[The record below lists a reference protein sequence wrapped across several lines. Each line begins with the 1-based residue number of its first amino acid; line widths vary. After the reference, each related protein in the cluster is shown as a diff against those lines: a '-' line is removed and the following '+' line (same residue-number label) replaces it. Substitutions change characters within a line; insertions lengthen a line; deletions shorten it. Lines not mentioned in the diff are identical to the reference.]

1 MPFTTP
7 SNQFIFELAKQT
19 AEGTPNTTAQF
30 GMPVYSGRSMPV
42 QSSTRV
48 EITDSTSIVG
58 DPYKQGDEHWEAD
71 VVVPA
76 FGGPLP
82 KILVGLWPTDTIS
95 GAGPY
100 THTMSGL
107 GATPPWFTTFNTD
120 LLAGAV
126 EETFEAGIMSE
137 FSLSGDG
144 TGGPARVGVKYVG
157 KRPTI
162 ASYTNATPQVIGTDG
177 YFTFSGAVLQYEVDS
192 GTPVTETNIQSLS
205 LVVTRPVTAIP
216 TADSVSVGYLAL
228 GKLEANVSM
237 TLLMDDHEAY
247 RATFYG
253 AVGGST
259 PSATLVH
266 GSVKFNLVHS
276 ITGGHSA
283 SFTMDKVWLQAE
295 PPQPDPAASPLTV
308 TINGFV
314 EKPASGDHVKPVV
327 INAIAVAASDRKSTR
342 V

>member
-1 MPFTTP
+1 MPTTTP
-7 SNQFIFELAKQT
+7 SNQFIWGLSKQT
-19 AEGTPNTTAQF
+19 AEGTPNTTEQY
-30 GMPVYSGRSMPV
+30 GLPVYSGRSMPV
-42 QSSTRV
+42 QSSQRV
-48 EITDSTSIVG
+48 EVTDSTSIVG

-82 KILVGLWPTDTIS
+82 KILFGLWPTDTIT
-95 GAGPY
+95 GANPY
-100 THTMSGL
+100 THTLSTL
-107 GATPPWFTTFNTD
+107 GAAPPWFTTFNTD
-120 LLAGAV
+120 LLGGAV

-137 FSLSGDG
+137 FSISGDG
-144 TGGPARVGVKYVG
+144 TGGPAKVGAKYVG

-162 ASYTNATPQVIGTDG
+162 ASYTNATPQVISTDG
-177 YFTFSGAVLQYEVDS
+177 YYTFSGAVLQYEVDS
-192 GTPVTETNIQSLS
+192 GTPVTETNIQSLT
-205 LVVTRPVTAIP
+205 LTVTRPVTPIA
-216 TADSVSVGYLAL
+216 TADSVSVSYLAL
-228 GKLEANVSM
+228 GKVEANVQM

-253 AVGGST
+253 AVAGST
-259 PSATLVH
+259 PSSTIVA

-308 TINGFV
+308 TINGAV

-327 INAIAVAASDRKSTR
+327 INGINAVT
-342 V
+342 

>member
-1 MPFTTP
+1 
-7 SNQFIFELAKQT
+7 
-19 AEGTPNTTAQF
+19 
-30 GMPVYSGRSMPV
+30 
-42 QSSTRV
+42 
-48 EITDSTSIVG
+48 
-58 DPYKQGDEHWEAD
+58 
-71 VVVPA
+71 
-76 FGGPLP
+76 
-82 KILVGLWPTDTIS
+82 LWTTDTIT

-100 THTMSGL
+100 THTLSNL
-107 GATPPWFTTFNTD
+107 GATPPWFTTYNTD
-120 LLAGAV
+120 LLGGSV

-137 FSLSGDG
+137 FSISGDG
-144 TGGPARVGVKYVG
+144 TGGPARVGAKYVG

-162 ASYTNATPQVIGTDG
+162 ASYTNATPQVISTDG

-192 GTPVTETNIQSLS
+192 STPVTETNIQSLT
-205 LVVTRPVTAIP
+205 LTVTRPVTAIA

-228 GKLEANVSM
+228 GKVEANVSM

-253 AVGGST
+253 AVAGST
-259 PSATLVH
+259 PSATIVA

-308 TINGFV
+308 TINGMV
-314 EKPASGDHVKPVV
+314 EKPASGDHVKPIV
-327 INAIAVAASDRKSTR
+327 INAINAVT
-342 V
+342 